1 MPFTRGEMKPFLLLI
16 LLLPVFLAAQQYQ
29 LEELINHGLQHSFN
43 VQKSELGLASANS
56 ALGSAKL
63 NLLPDFDLS
72 AGISNDFDPV
82 PGAEE
87 VSSYAGFS
95 VSKTLSLNDAAY
107 FNYRYASLDKTRAA
121 LQFDQAKRSYAYQVF
136 SAYLEVLGAT
146 RQLNSLQENQQIQNR
161 VWEQSKVMLQLGKT
175 TPFDV
180 KQNEIAVL
188 NSNIAIMQLNN
199 TISNARSKLFALVQ
213 MQDEGLPLAD
223 LDLNLDAELPVC
235 NPEASSDIVLLNQE
249 LKRNDLELKQ
259 DRLNNFPRINLAYSF
274 DRKVS
279 GADFDFDRYLT
290 NHGISLT
297 LSYPLLNYFKNG
309 QNSARTKI
317 TRQLS
322 QLAIDEKSDQI
333 NRDYASAVQELNYLK
348 RMDELYS
355 EKLAQSREQIKQAEE
370 RYRLGL
376 IELLELDKTRTDY
389 IETDIAYNNNRY
401 QIIAKQEAITYL
413 LSLPVLGKW

>member
-1 MPFTRGEMKPFLLLI
+1 MKPFLLLI
-16 LLLPVFLAAQQYQ
+16 LLVPVFLAAQQYQ
-29 LEELINHGLQHSFN
+29 LEELINQGLQHSFN
-43 VQKSELGLASANS
+43 VQKSELGLATANS
-56 ALGSAKL
+56 TLGSAKL

-72 AGISNDFDPV
+72 AGISNDFDPL

-95 VSKTLSLNDAAY
+95 VSKTLSLNDADY
-107 FNYRYASLDKTRAA
+107 FNYRYASLDKTKAA
-121 LQFDQAKRSYAYQVF
+121 LQFDQTRRSYAYQVF

-213 MQDEGLPLAD
+213 MQDEGYPLAD
-223 LDLNLDAELPVC
+223 LDLNLEAELPAC

-259 DRLNNFPRINLAYSF
+259 DRLNNYPRMNLAYSL

-279 GADFDFDRYLT
+279 GADFDFDRYTT
-290 NHGISLT
+290 NHSISLS

-309 QNSARTKI
+309 QNSTRTKI
-317 TRQLS
+317 ARQLS